1 LHAPLFSPQI
11 VLVRAGCPL
20 GPCRMEINFQNFLL
34 SELRNIAEKK
44 MASTDKMEVMKTFFL
59 LFVVSGLY
67 SKTQRISELEF

>member
-1 LHAPLFSPQI
+1 
-11 VLVRAGCPL
+11 
-20 GPCRMEINFQNFLL
+20 MEINFQNFLL